1 MPKTRDERS
10 ENGEG
15 DGGGGGDS
23 GGRIDGDSSSGSD
36 SGDND
41 SNFGGITSRLA
52 EMATFVIVHD
62 DDEKGNAFAPCFPA
76 HSGMMAL
83 VVAQAV
89 KPLMVTAFVTV
100 VELVTAV

>member
-1 MPKTRDERS
+1 
-10 ENGEG
+10 
-15 DGGGGGDS
+15 
-23 GGRIDGDSSSGSD
+23 
-36 SGDND
+36 
-41 SNFGGITSRLA
+41 
-52 EMATFVIVHD
+52 MATFVIVHD